1 MMKPWTDVVAELQR
15 SGEAYV
21 LVTVIGTRGSSPR
34 ETGSK
39 MVVTAEHSFDTIG
52 GGHLEYKAIA
62 KARELMLKQQ
72 DCQHI
77 EEYPLG
83 ATLGQCCGG
92 KVSVLFEHFAERGKD
107 VWLFGAGHVAKA
119 MVPLLAALPLRVH
132 WVDSRAEQFP
142 EQIPENVKQC
152 LTDDPV
158 GELSRATAGSYMLV
172 LTHNHQ
178 LDYELTEAA
187 LKRGD
192 LGFLGVIG
200 SDTKAL
206 RFRQRLSHRQ
216 FSEADIAKLTCPVGL
231 EQVPGKRPMEVAI
244 SIAGQLISLYQAERP
259 VPLKQTPID
268 WTSLKLEL
276 DMPSSH

>member
-62 KARELMLKQQ
+62 KARELLLNQQ

-92 KVSVLFEHFAERGKD
+92 KVSVLFEYFAERGKD
-107 VWLFGAGHVAKA
+107 VWVFGAGHVAKA
-119 MVPLLAALPLRVH
+119 MVPLLAELPLRVH
-132 WVDSRAEQFP
+132 WVDSREEQFP
-142 EQIPENVKQC
+142 EQIPENVEQC

-158 GELSRATAGSYMLV
+158 GELRRAIAGSYMLV

-206 RFRQRLSHRQ
+206 RFRQRLVHRQ
-216 FSEADIAKLTCPVGL
+216 FNESDIAKLTCPVGL

-259 VPLKQTPID
+259 IVQKQAAMD
-268 WTSLKLEL
+268 WTSLKQAL
-276 DMPSSH
+276 DMQPKN

>member
-1 MMKPWTDVVAELQR
+1 MVKSWADVVAELHR
-15 SGEAYV
+15 TGEAYV

-39 MVVTAEHSFDTIG
+39 MVVTGEYSFDTIG
-52 GGHLEYKAIA
+52 GGHLEYKSIA
-62 KARELMLKQQ
+62 KARELLLIKR

-92 KVSVLFEHFAERGKD
+92 KVMVLFEHFAERGKD
-107 VWLFGAGHVAKA
+107 VWVFGAGHVAKA
-119 MVPLLAALPLRVH
+119 MMPLLAELPLRVH
-132 WVDSRAEQFP
+132 WVDSREEQFP
-142 EQIPENVKQC
+142 EDIPSNVERC

-158 GELSRATAGSYMLV
+158 GELKRATSGSYMLV

-192 LGFLGVIG
+192 LSFLGVIG

-206 RFRQRLSHRQ
+206 RFRQRLTHRQ
-216 FSEADIAKLTCPVGL
+216 FSDTDIAKVTCPVGL

-244 SIAGQLISLYQAERP
+244 SIVGQLISLYQAEQIKKP
-259 VPLKQTPID
+259 KAAGLDWSLLKD
-268 WTSLKLEL
+268 EL
-276 DMPSSH
+276 GVS

>member
-1 MMKPWTDVVAELQR
+1 MMKSWTDVVATLQR
-15 SGEAYV
+15 TGEAYV

-39 MVVTAEHSFDTIG
+39 MVVTAEHSDDTIG
-52 GGHLEYKAIA
+52 GGHLEYKSIA
-62 KARELMLKQQ
+62 KARELLLTQQ

-92 KVSVLFEHFAERGKD
+92 KVTVLFEHFAERGKD
-107 VWLFGAGHVAKA
+107 VWVFGAGHVSKA
-119 MVPLLAALPLRVH
+119 MVPLLAELPLRVH
-132 WVDSRAEQFP
+132 WVDSREEQFP
-142 EQIPENVKQC
+142 EYIPSNVERC

-158 GELSRATAGSYMLV
+158 GELKRATAGSYMLV

-187 LKRGD
+187 LRRGD

-216 FSEADIAKLTCPVGL
+216 FDETAIDKMTCPVGL
-231 EQVPGKRPMEVAI
+231 EQVPGKRPMEVAV
-244 SIAGQLISLYQAERP
+244 SITGQLIALYQAEQP
-259 VPLKQTPID
+259 ASLVQKAID
-268 WTSLKLEL
+268 WQQLKRSLETEEV
-276 DMPSSH
+276 

>member
-1 MMKPWTDVVAELQR
+1 MKPWTDVVAELQR

-62 KARELMLKQQ
+62 KARELLLNQQ

-119 MVPLLAALPLRVH
+119 MVPLLAELPLRVH

-142 EQIPENVKQC
+142 EHIPENVEQC

-158 GELSRATAGSYMLV
+158 GELNRATAGSYMLV

-187 LKRGD
+187 LKRAD

-206 RFRQRLSHRQ
+206 RFRQRLTHRQ
-216 FSEADIAKLTCPVGL
+216 FSDADIAKLTCPVGL

-244 SIAGQLISLYQAERP
+244 SIAGQLIALYQAERP
-259 VPLKQTPID
+259 AAQKQQTIDWSSLKQ
-268 WTSLKLEL
+268 EL
-276 DMPSSH
+276 DMSSSH

>member
-1 MMKPWTDVVAELQR
+1 MKPWADVIAQLQR
-15 SGEAYV
+15 TGEAYV

-39 MVVTAEHSFDTIG
+39 MVVTTEHSFDTIG

-62 KARELMLKQQ
+62 KARELMLKRQ

-92 KVSVLFEHFAERGKD
+92 KVSVLFEYFAERGKD

-119 MVPLLAALPLRVH
+119 MMPLLAELPLRVH

-142 EQIPENVKQC
+142 EYIPDNVEQC

-158 GELSRATAGSYMLV
+158 GELRRASAGSYMLV

-187 LKRGD
+187 LKRAD
-192 LGFLGVIG
+192 LGLIGVIG

-206 RFRQRLSHRQ
+206 RFRQRLAHRE
-216 FSEADIAKLTCPVGL
+216 FSEADIANLICPVGL
-231 EQVPGKRPMEVAI
+231 AEVPGKRPMEVAI
-244 SIAGQLISLYQAERP
+244 SIVGQLISLYQAETPRH
-259 VPLKQTPID
+259 VPQTAIDWSILKQ
-268 WTSLKLEL
+268 EL
-276 DMPSSH
+276 DMSLKD

>member
-1 MMKPWTDVVAELQR
+1 MMKPWTDVVAQLQR

-39 MVVTAEHSFDTIG
+39 MVVTTEHSFDTIG

-62 KARELMLKQQ
+62 KARELLLKQQ

-92 KVSVLFEHFAERGKD
+92 KVSVLFEHFSERGKD

-119 MVPLLAALPLRVH
+119 MVPLLAELPLRVH

-142 EQIPENVKQC
+142 EHIPENVQQC
-152 LTDDPV
+152 LSDDPV

-192 LGFLGVIG
+192 LGFIGVIG

-231 EQVPGKRPMEVAI
+231 AQVPGKRPMEVAI
-244 SIAGQLISLYQAERP
+244 SIAGQLISLYQAQRP
-259 VPLKQTPID
+259 AQQKQQAIDWASLKQ
-268 WTSLKLEL
+268 EL
-276 DMPSSH
+276 DQPT

>member
-1 MMKPWTDVVAELQR
+1 MMKAWTDMVADLQR
-15 SGEAYV
+15 TGEAYV

-62 KARELMLKQQ
+62 KARDLLLKQQ

-92 KVSVLFEHFAERGKD
+92 KVSVLFEYFAERGKD

-119 MVPLLAALPLRVH
+119 MVPLLAELPLRVH
-132 WVDSRAEQFP
+132 WVDSREEQFP
-142 EQIPENVKQC
+142 ESIPENVEQC

-158 GELSRATAGSYMLV
+158 GELQRAKAGSYMLV

-206 RFRQRLSHRQ
+206 RFRQRLTHRQ
-216 FSEADIAKLTCPVGL
+216 FSNTDIAKVTCPVGL
-231 EQVPGKRPMEVAI
+231 EQVSGKRPMEVSI
-244 SIAGQLISLYQAERP
+244 SIAGQLIALYQAERP
-259 VPLKQTPID
+259 VPEKQAAIDWSSLKQ
-268 WTSLKLEL
+268 EL
-276 DMPSSH
+276 DVPS